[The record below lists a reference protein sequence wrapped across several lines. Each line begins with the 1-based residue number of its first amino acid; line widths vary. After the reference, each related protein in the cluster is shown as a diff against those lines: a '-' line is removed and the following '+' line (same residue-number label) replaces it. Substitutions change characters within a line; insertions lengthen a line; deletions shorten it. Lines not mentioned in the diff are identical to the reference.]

1 MSEANPDTGTNT
13 DSYMKSPVS
22 TLLMLFALL
31 PSWLAAQ
38 NHSVQ
43 ILPEGGV
50 YADTFLVTLS
60 CDNPDLTI
68 RYTLNG
74 NRPTAKSKL
83 YSSPLVLSKRLE
95 SRSDIYKIP
104 ISPKE
109 EFFLP
114 SSVKK
119 GIAIRAAAF
128 DRDGNRVSP
137 VVTQSYFIGSL
148 GCDLHGLPVVSICAD
163 SLSLFAHDTGILVP
177 GKFCDPKDPEN
188 TGNYAQHGR
197 EWEREVNVEFYA
209 GGNCGFNQMAGLRT
223 HGGIRARRAQQKGL
237 KIYARQEYG
246 ENKFRYRIFEE
257 SELEK
262 YKHLVLRPFRNA
274 ATPSGVNDW
283 LANQIAAPLNMG
295 TTASRPAVLFLNGE
309 YWGIYFIEE
318 KVDERYLESHYVVD
332 CNNVNIVTS
341 WETADCGSADDFLT
355 LTRWLET
362 ADLSDTAQYNYLSR
376 KIDIPNILDY
386 YIFELF
392 AANWDWPSNNAKC
405 WQNPGGPWHWVF
417 YDGDCCLDDPEYIT
431 YTMAC
436 FTGDYWS
443 ARPESTLL
451 FRKLLESNAFKNQY
465 LLRLRELNET
475 VFRYRNTK
483 PYLDKVCRLLE
494 DEIPMQVQRFGIPQS
509 VSQWE
514 ESCRKLDHFLSVRE
528 SLFWRQTEEKFRLR
542 DDNVRSA
549 AFRQHRTIA
558 RENLKMT
565 VVAKDECA
573 ALMEIIDPK
582 GKTIHQ
588 QYLFLHAGEN
598 QERINLGR
606 RSGVYVVKVGDAVCE
621 ITKTSYWI
629 PVVLIS
635 SALVVCVLIVYL
647 IIRRRYVSRQIFR

>member
-1 MSEANPDTGTNT
+1 MSEAYANTCSNT
-13 DSYMKSPVS
+13 DSHMKSPAL
-22 TLLMLFALL
+22 TLLMIFALL
-31 PSWLAAQ
+31 PSWLEAQ
-38 NHSVQ
+38 NHTVQ
-43 ILPEGGV
+43 ISPKGGV
-50 YADTFLVTLS
+50 YADTFLVRLS

-74 NRPTAKSKL
+74 NRPTAKSNL
-83 YSSPLVLSKRLE
+83 YTSPLALSERLE

-128 DRDGNRVSP
+128 DRHGNRVSP

-177 GKFCDPKDPEN
+177 GDLFDPKDLDHS
-188 TGNYAQHGR
+188 GNYAQHGR

-209 GGNCGFNQMAGLRT
+209 DGNCGFNQMAGLRT

-237 KIYARQEYG
+237 KIYARKEYG

-262 YKHLVLRPFRNA
+262 YKHLVLRPFRNSV
-274 ATPSGVNDW
+274 TPSGVNNW

-295 TTASRPAVLFLNGE
+295 TTASRPAILFLNGE

-332 CNNVNIVTS
+332 CDNVNIVTS
-341 WETADCGSADDFLT
+341 WETADCGSPNDFLA

-362 ADLSDTAQYNYLSR
+362 ANLSDTAQYNYLSR
-376 KIDIPNILDY
+376 KIDTPNIIDY

-443 ARPESTLL
+443 ACSESTLL

-509 VSQWE
+509 GPQWE
-514 ESCRKLDHFLSVRE
+514 EGCRKLDHFLSVRGN
-528 SLFWRQTEEKFRLR
+528 LFWKQTEEKFRLR
-542 DDNVRSA
+542 DDKVLFA
-549 AFRQHRTIA
+549 AFRQQRTLS

-565 VVAKDECA
+565 VMAEEECA
-573 ALMEIIDPK
+573 TLMEIIDPK
-582 GKTIHQ
+582 GKIIHQ

-606 RSGVYVVKVGDAVCE
+606 RSGTYVVKVGDAVCE
-621 ITKTSYWI
+621 IVKISYGWILLAVVSAISVAALLLLLLRRKRPFTS
-629 PVVLIS
+629 
-635 SALVVCVLIVYL
+635 A
-647 IIRRRYVSRQIFR
+647 

>member
-1 MSEANPDTGTNT
+1 MSEAYANTCSNT
-13 DSYMKSPVS
+13 DSHMKSPAL
-22 TLLMLFALL
+22 TLLMIFALL
-31 PSWLAAQ
+31 PSWLEAQ
-38 NHSVQ
+38 NHTVQ
-43 ILPEGGV
+43 ISPKGGV
-50 YADTFLVTLS
+50 YADTFLVRLS

-74 NRPTAKSKL
+74 NRPTAKSNL
-83 YSSPLVLSKRLE
+83 YTSPLALSERLE

-128 DRDGNRVSP
+128 DRHGNRVSP

-177 GKFCDPKDPEN
+177 GDLFDPKDLDHS
-188 TGNYAQHGR
+188 GNYAQHGR

-209 GGNCGFNQMAGLRT
+209 DGNCGFNQMAGLRT

-237 KIYARQEYG
+237 KIYARKEYG

-262 YKHLVLRPFRNA
+262 YKHLVLRPFRNSV
-274 ATPSGVNDW
+274 TPSGVNNW

-295 TTASRPAVLFLNGE
+295 TTASRPAILFLNGE

-332 CNNVNIVTS
+332 CDNVNIVTS
-341 WETADCGSADDFLT
+341 WKTADCGSPNDFLA

-362 ADLSDTAQYNYLSR
+362 ANLSDTAQYNYLSR
-376 KIDIPNILDY
+376 KIDTPNIIDY

-443 ARPESTLL
+443 ACSESTLL

-483 PYLDKVCRLLE
+483 PYLDKVCRLLK

-509 VSQWE
+509 VPQWE
-514 ESCRKLDHFLSVRE
+514 EGCRKLDHFLSVRGN
-528 SLFWRQTEEKFRLR
+528 LFWKQTEEKFRLR
-542 DDNVRSA
+542 DDKVLFA
-549 AFRQHRTIA
+549 AFRQQRTLS

-565 VVAKDECA
+565 VMAEEECA
-573 ALMEIIDPK
+573 TLMEIIDPK
-582 GKTIHQ
+582 GKIIHQ

-606 RSGVYVVKVGDAVCE
+606 RSGTYVVKVGDAKCE

-635 SALVVCVLIVYL
+635 LALVVCVLIVYL